1 MKHLFIFALLL
12 VSFVP
17 DPQPD
22 CATCQQQDKAYIC
35 AGNTLAMNFRL
46 CMDMT
51 EVSGLMY
58 KTFLEDMKSKHGD
71 GSKEYI
77 NNLPDFRKW
86 EELFPGKTMAEISR
100 LFLEDDEFAL
110 MPIVAISYEQA
121 VNFCDWR
128 TQKFK
133 EELATMDPKKR
144 AAFPK
149 DFKFRLPTAK
159 EWARIRFMYQDKG
172 MQKNIEKT
180 AKNNMK
186 VFKFKKN
193 TLVNNNLKIE
203 HVFKTQDPKN
213 GMFNLFNSVAEMT
226 SEKGVAMGG
235 SWQLGN
241 EARKYDRKYN
251 YSVPAAWLGF
261 RCIFE
266 IIE

>member
-1 MKHLFIFALLL
+1 MKHLFTIALLL
-12 VSFVP
+12 VSLVP
-17 DPQPD
+17 NVNTD
-22 CATCQQQDKAYIC
+22 CTSCQQQDKEYTC
-35 AGNTLAMNFRL
+35 AGNTLSMNHRL

-58 KTFLEDMKSKHGD
+58 KSFLEDMKVKYGD

-86 EELFPGKTMAEISR
+86 EDLFPGKTMAQISR
-100 LFLEDDEFAL
+100 LFLETDAYAL
-110 MPIVAISYEQA
+110 MPVVAVSYKQA
-121 VNFCDWR
+121 VEFCDWR

-133 EELATMDPKKR
+133 EELAAMDPKKR

-149 DFKFRLPTAK
+149 DFKFRLPTQK
-159 EWARIRFMYQDKG
+159 EWARMRFMYQEKG
-172 MQKNIEKT
+172 MLKRIDKT

-193 TLVNNNLKIE
+193 IALNNNLKIE
-203 HVFKTQDPKN
+203 HIYNVQEPKS
-213 GMFNLFNSVAEMT
+213 GMYNVFNSVAEMT

-235 SWQLGN
+235 SWRLGN
-241 EARKYDRKYN
+241 DEKKYDRTYN
-251 YSVPAAWLGF
+251 YAVATSWLGF